1 MKNSFAS
8 WDELRSESP
17 EVYETLNLL
26 MGKQWYRT
34 NNSAGHHYRFVV
46 TSEFNPYRF
55 TSNFGLATKDQM
67 ARLAEEAMHRES
79 AKEMSFRE
87 YVSSLT
93 FSTTIIWV
101 PDISL
106 DQFLSYEF
114 PEYLNGWLN
123 GIYIGI
129 DRKGETNS

>member
-1 MKNSFAS
+1 MKSSFAS
-8 WDELRSESP
+8 WDELRNENR

-34 NNSAGHHYRFVV
+34 NNSAGFHYRFVV

-55 TSNFGLATKDQM
+55 TDNFCLATKEQM
-67 ARLAEEAMHRES
+67 ARLAEEAMYRVS
-79 AKEMSFRE
+79 ATGMSFRE

-101 PDISL
+101 ADTEDRS
-106 DQFLSYEF
+106 LSYEF
-114 PEYLNGWLN
+114 PEYLTGWLN

-129 DRKGETNS
+129 DRTGRVNS